1 MEVSEPVNYSS
12 GDHEYLVQKAAIK
25 GVRSNPEQPF
35 TYSSRDTPQEAIK
48 YPHPK
53 NRDGANT
60 YAVQISEDVTPSES
74 TTVAPSPFED
84 MSVRRG
90 KSTALGLGKEQCF
103 LKVFPCCILPERMSS
118 LLFNSFLL

>member
-12 GDHEYLVQKAAIK
+12 GDYQYLVQKAAIK
-25 GVRSNPEQPF
+25 GVPSRLEQPF

-53 NRDGANT
+53 HRDGANT
-60 YAVQISEDVTPSES
+60 YAVQISEDVTPNES
-74 TTVAPSPFED
+74 VTIPPSPFED

-90 KSTALGLGKEQCF
+90 KSYSAWTWKGAMF
-103 LKVFPCCILPERMSS
+103 S
-118 LLFNSFLL
+118 